1 MQISFYPSR
10 LLVAKLTTI
19 ALCTALSTGWCAAQT
34 TPAASSG
41 ENVTLRYKLKA
52 GEQLVSKVV
61 HFAET
66 RTKMSG
72 HEESSS
78 SRTITE
84 KVWEVSAVNPKGEMT
99 FEYRITAVEL
109 AQSVGDGEELKYNS
123 TTDTEAPDMFK
134 QVAETVSKPLA
145 KVTINPQGQVV
156 SREGD
161 LKSPQLGMG
170 ELTLPL
176 PAESI
181 AIGGQWSV
189 PREVRVKSE
198 NGVHKTIKVREL
210 YTLEKVS
217 AGVATIRIQTQPL
230 TPVTDPGTE
239 SQLIQQL
246 SQGEIKFDVD
256 RGRLL
261 SKQLNWS
268 DEVVGFRGPETSLR
282 YNAKFTEE
290 LLPETKR
297 TAAR

>member
-1 MQISFYPSR
+1 MRFQLQKYLPFFSF
-10 LLVAKLTTI
+10 LVAPVVCLLL
-19 ALCTALSTGWCAAQT
+19 AGLASAQT
-34 TPAASSG
+34 KLDSTTAGPKVS
-41 ENVTLRYKLKA
+41 LRYKLKA

-72 HEESSS
+72 HEEASN

-84 KVWEVSAVNPKGEMT
+84 KVWEVSEVKPNGEMT
-99 FEYRITAVEL
+99 FEYRISAVEL

-123 TTDTEAPDMFK
+123 LTDTVAPDMFK
-134 QVAETVSKPLA
+134 QVAETISKPLA
-145 KVTINPQGQVV
+145 TVTINPQGQVV
-156 SREGD
+156 NREGD

-176 PAESI
+176 PADPV

-189 PREVRVKSE
+189 PRDMRVKSE

-210 YTLEKVS
+210 YTLEKVAS
-217 AGVATIRIQTQPL
+217 GVATIRIQTQPL
-230 TPVTDPGTE
+230 TPVSDPAVE

-256 RGRLL
+256 RGRML
-261 SKQLNWS
+261 SKVLNWS

-282 YNAKFTEE
+282 YDAKFTEE
-290 LLPETKR
+290 LQPDTKR